1 MTNTTKQYKIYCAG
15 KFITTENI
23 LKVEEPYTQKIFAET
38 FLATEKHFEDA
49 TQSAVSVQAKMA
61 KLSTYKRYII
71 LKEIAEKMTERKTE
85 ISLALSQE
93 SGKPMMYAMGEV
105 DRAIQTFVIAS
116 EEAKRIPGEE
126 LMRLDWTPAGE
137 GKMGIIKQFPVG
149 PVAAIAPFNFPLNLA
164 VHKLAPAIAAGCPI
178 VLKPASS
185 TPLSCLLLAEIID
198 ETDLPKGAVSIIPM
212 DRQTGNKLVTDN
224 RYKLLTFTGSPVV
237 GWKMK
242 EQAGEKKVVLELG
255 GNAGVLITKSADI
268 QKALPACL
276 MGGFSFSGQICIH
289 AQRYFVHESHFDEF
303 IALMKT
309 AVEGLKVGDPTK
321 ENTEFSA
328 MIDENNAIRMEK
340 WVNEA
345 LDLGAKLITG
355 GKRDKTFYAPTIL
368 TNVSTQAK
376 VVAEEAFGPVV
387 VIEKYSKFSDALE
400 NLNSGKFGLQA
411 GIYTQ
416 DITELTTAF
425 NTLEVGGVIHN
436 NVPTFRVDHMPYGG
450 VKQSGLGR
458 EGVKYAMADMLE
470 PRVLVMEN
478 LG

>member
-1 MTNTTKQYKIYCAG
+1 MNNTEYKIYVAG
-15 KFITTENI
+15 KFISTKNV
-23 LKVEEPYTQKIFAET
+23 LKVEEPYTQTVFAT
-38 FLATEKHFEDA
+38 TYLATEEDFETA
-49 TQSAVSVQAKMA
+49 TNAAVNVKEECAKMP
-61 KLSTYKRYII
+61 TFKRYAI
-71 LKEIAEKMTERKTE
+71 LKEIAEKMTERKM
-85 ISLALSQE
+85 IIANILAKE
-93 SGKPMMYAMGEV
+93 SGKPMMYAIGEV
-105 DRAIQTFVIAS
+105 ERAIQTFVIAS

-164 VHKLAPAIAAGCPI
+164 VHKVAPAIAAGCPI

-185 TPLSCLLLAEIID
+185 TPLSCLEMAKIID
-198 ETDLPKGAVSIIPM
+198 ETDLPKGAISVLPM
-212 DRQTGNKLVTDN
+212 DRTIGNKLVTDN

-255 GNAGVLITKSADI
+255 GNAGVIIAESADI
-268 QKALPACL
+268 QKALPGCL
-276 MGGFSFSGQICIH
+276 MGGFSYSGQICIH
-289 AQRYFVHESHFDEF
+289 AQRYFVHDSKFDEF
-303 IALMKT
+303 VDLMK
-309 AVEGLKVGDPTK
+309 AGVESLKVGNPTDDGV
-321 ENTEFSA
+321 EFSA
-328 MIDENNAIRMEK
+328 MIDENNAIRMEE

-345 LDLGAKLITG
+345 IDLGADLITG

-368 TNVSTQAK
+368 TNVPSHAK
-376 VVAEEAFGPVV
+376 VVEEEAFGPVV
-387 VIEKYSKFSDALE
+387 VIEKFSDFSNALE
-400 NLNSGKFGLQA
+400 NLNAGKFGLQA

-416 DITELTTAF
+416 NISEITQAF

-470 PRVLVMEN
+470 PKVLVMDN

>member
-1 MTNTTKQYKIYCAG
+1 MKQYQIYVAG
-15 KFITTENI
+15 KFISTQNV
-23 LKVEEPYTQKIFAET
+23 LNVEQPYTQEVFAET
-38 FLATEKHFEDA
+38 FLATPENFEEA
-49 TQSAVSVQAKMA
+49 TQAAENVREEMA
-61 KLSTYKRYII
+61 KLPTFKRYQI
-71 LKEIAEKMTERKTE
+71 LKEIAEKMMARKQE
-85 ISLALSQE
+85 ISEVLAKE

-137 GKMGIIKQFPVG
+137 GKMGVIKQFPVG

-164 VHKLAPAIAAGCPI
+164 VHKVAPAIAAGCPI

-185 TPLSCLLLAEIID
+185 TPLSCLIMAEIID
-198 ETDLPKGAVSIIPM
+198 ETALPKGAISVMPM
-212 DRQTGNKLVTDN
+212 DRKIGNQLVTDD

-255 GNAGVLITKSADI
+255 GNAGVVISESADV
-268 QKALPACL
+268 QKALPGCL
-276 MGGFSFSGQICIH
+276 MGGFAYSGQICIH
-289 AQRYFVHESHFDEF
+289 AQRYFVHDSKFDEF
-303 IALMKT
+303 VELMKKG
-309 AVEGLKVGDPTK
+309 VEGLKIGNPT
-321 ENTEFSA
+321 EDGVEFSA
-328 MIDENNAIRMEK
+328 MIDENNAIRMEE

-345 LDLGAKLITG
+345 LELGATLVTG
-355 GKRDKTFYAPTIL
+355 GTRKGTFYAPTIL
-368 TNVSTQAK
+368 TNVSAKAK

-387 VIEKYSKFSDALE
+387 VIEKFSEFSEALE
-400 NLNSGKFGLQA
+400 HLNAGKFGLQA

-458 EGVKYAMADMLE
+458 EGVKYAMADMME
-470 PRVLVMEN
+470 PKVLVMEN